1 MTTVPVRWKVR
12 ALLERHG
19 LSTYRFWKESGLS
32 MGAAYRLARGDTSS
46 LNADTLD
53 KAMGALQRL
62 TGEALGVADLVEYEP
77 ASVYVVSEER
87 DVTAV
92 VGELVRLRHPT
103 HYFDLVARRGAD
115 GAIQDVLAAWVQ
127 FGRAFATEREA
138 EQHSATLAAGVRW
151 FVHAVAPMELRT
163 ALEDVGAIKEADM
176 P

>member
-1 MTTVPVRWKVR
+1 M
-12 ALLERHG
+12 
-19 LSTYRFWKESGLS
+19 
-32 MGAAYRLARGDTSS
+32 
-46 LNADTLD
+46 
-53 KAMGALQRL
+53 
-62 TGEALGVADLVEYEP
+62 
-77 ASVYVVSEER
+77 
-87 DVTAV
+87 TAV